1 MFYKYSVLTET
12 GNEINGTEQG
22 SYPEIKKRLKEKS
35 YYILSLEADF
45 FKSVRFALEKKTV
58 KAQSLAI
65 FFEDLVN
72 MLKTGIA
79 MNEAVSALQ
88 ESSVEPVLS
97 KALSSIEYNLANGFS
112 LTKAFKETK
121 VFPWLVLNMLK
132 VGEKSGSLEQVF
144 EDLAKYYSRE
154 AEFLSSLKSAVIY
167 PAVVFSMLVGI
178 MFYVSFKVI
187 PHLEAL
193 LPIRGNAY
201 FSTRLLLFL
210 SHFLK
215 NFWVVCLLF
224 PIAAVFIYSRF
235 KKSPVERI
243 ASFYYKIPL
252 IGPVAKDAAFSTFFS
267 NLAVLQRNGINIS
280 DALSLI
286 EEATSCQFLAKK
298 VQKLRDFIASGLSF
312 WQGIEKDPFFPSFI
326 YYSVRKGEE
335 MGSLDEYLQSLSK
348 YYFDKVSRR
357 TRVILSFIQP
367 ALLIFCAAIL
377 LFVISAFIMPVYS
390 NLSNIAAG
398 GNVKF

>member
-1 MFYKYSVLTET
+1 MHYQYSVLSET
-12 GNEINGTEQG
+12 GNEINGIEQG
-22 SYPEIKKRLKEKS
+22 SYSQIKKSLKAKN
-35 YYILSLEADF
+35 YYILSLEADI
-45 FKSVRFALEKKTV
+45 FKSMRFALENKTV
-58 KAQSLAI
+58 KAQTLAV

-88 ESSVEPVLS
+88 ESSVEPVLT
-97 KALSSIEYNLANGFS
+97 KALSGIEDDLANGFS
-112 LTKAFKETK
+112 LTKAFEKTK

-144 EDLAKYYSRE
+144 EDLARYYSRE
-154 AEFLSSLKSAVIY
+154 AEFSRNLKSAVIY
-167 PAVVFSMLVGI
+167 PIVVFCMLVGI

-193 LPIRGNAY
+193 LPIGGNAY

-210 SHFLK
+210 SHFLRD
-215 NFWVVCLLF
+215 FWFVCLLF
-224 PIAAVFIYSRF
+224 PPAAVFIYSRL
-235 KKSPVERI
+235 KKSSVERI

-252 IGPVAKDAAFSTFFS
+252 IGSVAKDAAFSTLFS
-267 NLAVLQRNGINIS
+267 NLAVLQRNGINIAE
-280 DALSLI
+280 ALSLI
-286 EEATSCQFLAKK
+286 EETTSYQFLAKK
-298 VQKLRDFIASGLSF
+298 IQKLKDFIASGLSF
-312 WQGIEKDPFFPSFI
+312 WQAIEKDPFFPSFI

-335 MGSLDEYLQSLSK
+335 MGALDEYLQSLSK

-357 TRVILSFIQP
+357 TGVILSFIQP

-377 LFVISAFIMPVYS
+377 LFVVSAFIMPVYG
-390 NLSNIAAG
+390 NLSNIAG

>member
-1 MFYKYSVLTET
+1 MYYRYSVLTET
-12 GNEINGTEQG
+12 GNEIKGLERG
-22 SYPEIKKRLKEKS
+22 SYQEINKRLKEKR
-35 YYILSLEADF
+35 YYVLSLEADF
-45 FKSVRFALEKKTV
+45 FKSIRFVLEKKTV
-58 KAQSLAI
+58 KAQNLSL
-65 FFEDLVN
+65 FFEDLAN

-88 ESSVEPVLS
+88 ESSVDRVLA
-97 KALSSIEYNLANGFS
+97 KALSGIEYDLANGFS
-112 LTKAFKETK
+112 LAKAFEKAK
-121 VFPWLVLNMLK
+121 VFPWLVLNTLK

-144 EDLAKYYSRE
+144 VDLAKYYSRE
-154 AEFLSSLKSAVIY
+154 AEFLNNLKSAVIY
-167 PAVVFSMLVGI
+167 PAVVFCMLIGI

-193 LPIRGNAY
+193 LPISGNSY

-215 NFWVVCLLF
+215 NFWFVCLLF
-224 PIAAVFIYSRF
+224 PVAAIFIYSRF
-235 KKSPVERI
+235 KKSSIEKI

-252 IGPVAKDAAFSTFFS
+252 IGPVAKDAAFSVFFS
-267 NLAVLQRNGINIS
+267 SLAVMQRNGINIT

-286 EEATSCQFLAKK
+286 EETTSYQFIAKK
-298 VQKLRDFIASGLSF
+298 IGKLKDFIASGLSF
-312 WQGIEKDPFFPSFI
+312 WQALARDPFFPSFI

-335 MGSLDEYLQSLSK
+335 MGSLDEYLQNLSK
-348 YYFDKVSRR
+348 YYFEKVSRR

-367 ALLIFCAAIL
+367 ALLVFCALIL
-377 LFVISAFIMPVYS
+377 LFIVSAFIMPVYS
-390 NLSNIAAG
+390 NLSNIAG

>member
-1 MFYKYSVLTET
+1 MYYKYSILSET
-12 GNEINGTEQG
+12 GNEINGIEQG
-22 SYPEIKKRLKEKS
+22 SYSEIKNRLKQKN
-35 YYILSLEADF
+35 YYILSLEPDI
-45 FKSVRFALEKKTV
+45 FKSIRFALEKKTI
-58 KAQSLAI
+58 KAQTLAL

-79 MNEAVSALQ
+79 INEVVVALR
-88 ESSVEPVLS
+88 ESSIEPVLT
-97 KALSSIEYNLANGFS
+97 KALSGIEDDLVNGFS
-112 LTKAFKETK
+112 LTKAFQETK

-144 EDLAKYYSRE
+144 EDLANYYSRE
-154 AEFLSSLKSAVIY
+154 AEFLSGLKSAVIY
-167 PAVVFSMLVGI
+167 PIVVFCMLVGI

-201 FSTRLLLFL
+201 FSTRLLLFF

-215 NFWVVCLLF
+215 NFWFACLLF

-235 KKSPVERI
+235 KKSSVEKI
-243 ASFYYKIPL
+243 AAFYYKIPL
-252 IGPVAKDAAFSTFFS
+252 FGSVAKDAAFSTFFS
-267 NLAVLQRNGINIS
+267 NLAVLQKNGINIA

-286 EEATSCQFLAKK
+286 EETTSYQFLAKK

-312 WQGIEKDPFFPSFI
+312 WQAIEKDPFFPSFI

-335 MGSLDEYLQSLSK
+335 MGALDEYLQSLSK

-377 LFVISAFIMPVYS
+377 LFIVSAFIMPVYS
-390 NLSNIAAG
+390 NLSNIAG

>member
-1 MFYKYSVLTET
+1 MYYKYSVLSET
-12 GNEINGTEQG
+12 GNEINGIEQG
-22 SYPEIKKRLKEKS
+22 SFVEIKNKFKEKN
-35 YYILSLEADF
+35 YYILSLEPDI
-45 FKSVRFALEKKTV
+45 FKSIRFVLEKKTI
-58 KAQSLAI
+58 KAQTLAL

-79 MNEAVSALQ
+79 INEAVVALQ
-88 ESSVEPVLS
+88 ESSVEPVLT
-97 KALSSIEYNLANGFS
+97 KALSGIEDDLANGFS
-112 LTKAFKETK
+112 LTKAFQETK

-154 AEFLSSLKSAVIY
+154 AEFSRSFKSAVIY
-167 PAVVFSMLVGI
+167 PIVVFCMLVGI

-215 NFWVVCLLF
+215 NFWFVCLLF
-224 PIAAVFIYSRF
+224 PIAVVFIYSRF
-235 KKSPVERI
+235 KKSSIEKI
-243 ASFYYKIPL
+243 ADFYYRIPL
-252 IGPVAKDAAFSTFFS
+252 IGSVAKDAAFSTLFS
-267 NLAVLQRNGINIS
+267 NLAVLQRNGINIA

-286 EEATSCQFLAKK
+286 EETTSYQFLAKK
-298 VQKLRDFIASGLSF
+298 IQKLKDFIVSGLSF
-312 WQGIEKDPFFPSFI
+312 WQALEKDPFFPKFV
-326 YYSVRKGEE
+326 YTTVRKGEE
-335 MGSLDEYLQSLSK
+335 IGSLDGYLQNLSK

-357 TRVILSFIQP
+357 TGVILSFIQP

-377 LFVISAFIMPVYS
+377 LFVVSAFIMPVYS
-390 NLSNIAAG
+390 NLSNIAG

>member
-1 MFYKYSVLTET
+1 MYYKFSVLSET
-12 GNEINGTEQG
+12 GNEINGIEQG
-22 SYPEIKKRLKEKS
+22 SYLEIRKRLKEKN
-35 YYILSLEADF
+35 YYLLSLEADIF
-45 FKSVRFALEKKTV
+45 NSIRFALKKKTV
-58 KAQSLAI
+58 KAQTLAL

-79 MNEAVSALQ
+79 INEAVVALQ
-88 ESSVEPVLS
+88 ESSIEPVLT
-97 KALSSIEYNLANGFS
+97 KALSGIEDDLANGFS
-112 LTKAFKETK
+112 LTQAFKETK

-144 EDLAKYYSRE
+144 DDLAKYYSRE
-154 AEFLSSLKSAVIY
+154 AEFLSGLKSAVIY
-167 PAVVFSMLVGI
+167 PIVVFCMLVGI

-187 PHLEAL
+187 PHLESL

-215 NFWVVCLLF
+215 NFWFVCMLF
-224 PIAAVFIYSRF
+224 PVAGIFIYSRF
-235 KKSPVERI
+235 KKSSAERI
-243 ASFYYKIPL
+243 ASFYYQIPL
-252 IGPVAKDAAFSTFFS
+252 VGSVAKDAAFSTLFS
-267 NLAVLQRNGINIS
+267 NLAVLQKNGINIAE
-280 DALSLI
+280 ALSLI
-286 EEATSCQFLAKK
+286 EETTSYQFLAKK
-298 VQKLRDFIASGLSF
+298 IQKLKDLIASGLSF
-312 WQGIEKDPFFPSFI
+312 WQAIEKDPFFPSFI
-326 YYSVRKGEE
+326 YYSIRKGEE
-335 MGSLDEYLQSLSK
+335 MGHLDEYLQSLSR

-377 LFVISAFIMPVYS
+377 LFIVSAFIMPVYS
-390 NLSNIAAG
+390 NLSNIAG

>member
-1 MFYKYSVLTET
+1 MYYKYSVLSDT
-12 GNEINGTEQG
+12 GNEINGIEQG
-22 SYPEIKKRLKEKS
+22 SYLEIKNRLKQKN
-35 YYILSLEADF
+35 YYLLSLEADI
-45 FKSVRFALEKKTV
+45 FKSIRFALKKKTV
-58 KAQSLAI
+58 KAQTLAL

-79 MNEAVSALQ
+79 INEAVVALQ
-88 ESSVEPVLS
+88 ESSIEPVLT
-97 KALSSIEYNLANGFS
+97 KALSDIEDDLANGFS
-112 LTKAFKETK
+112 LTQAFKETK
-121 VFPWLVLNMLK
+121 VFSWLVLNILK

-144 EDLAKYYSRE
+144 DDLAKYYSRE
-154 AEFLSSLKSAVIY
+154 AEFLSGLKSAVIY
-167 PAVVFSMLVGI
+167 PIVVFCMLVGI

-187 PHLEAL
+187 PHLESL

-215 NFWVVCLLF
+215 NFWFVCLLF
-224 PIAAVFIYSRF
+224 PIAAIFIYLRF
-235 KKSPVERI
+235 KKSSVERI

-252 IGPVAKDAAFSTFFS
+252 IGSVAKDAAFSTLFS
-267 NLAVLQRNGINIS
+267 NLAVLQRNGINIAE
-280 DALSLI
+280 ALSLI
-286 EEATSCQFLAKK
+286 EETTSYQFLAKK
-298 VQKLRDFIASGLSF
+298 IQKLKDLIASGLSF
-312 WQGIEKDPFFPSFI
+312 WQAIEKDPFFPSFI
-326 YYSVRKGEE
+326 YYSIRKGEE
-335 MGSLDEYLQSLSK
+335 MGHLDEYLQSLSR

-377 LFVISAFIMPVYS
+377 LFIVSAFIMPVYS
-390 NLSNIAAG
+390 NLSNIAG

>member
-1 MFYKYSVLTET
+1 MHYQYSVLSET
-12 GNEINGTEQG
+12 GNEINGIEQG
-22 SYPEIKKRLKEKS
+22 SYSQIKKSLKAKN
-35 YYILSLEADF
+35 YYILSLEADI
-45 FKSVRFALEKKTV
+45 FKSMRFALENKTV
-58 KAQSLAI
+58 KAQTLAV

-79 MNEAVSALQ
+79 MNEAVVALQ
-88 ESSVEPVLS
+88 ESSVEPVLT
-97 KALSSIEYNLANGFS
+97 KALSGIEDDLANGFS
-112 LTKAFKETK
+112 LTKAFEKTK

-144 EDLAKYYSRE
+144 KDLARYYSRE
-154 AEFLSSLKSAVIY
+154 AEFSRNLKSAVIY
-167 PAVVFSMLVGI
+167 PIVVFCMLVGI

-193 LPIRGNAY
+193 LPIRGNVY

-210 SHFLK
+210 SHFLRDSW
-215 NFWVVCLLF
+215 FVCLLF
-224 PIAAVFIYSRF
+224 PPAAVFIYSRF
-235 KKSPVERI
+235 KKSSVERI

-252 IGPVAKDAAFSTFFS
+252 IGPVAKDAAFSTLFS
-267 NLAVLQRNGINIS
+267 NLAVLQRNGINIAE
-280 DALSLI
+280 ALSLI
-286 EEATSCQFLAKK
+286 EETTSYQFLAKK
-298 VQKLRDFIASGLSF
+298 IQKLKDFIAGGLSF
-312 WQGIEKDPFFPSFI
+312 WQAIEKDPFFPSFI

-357 TRVILSFIQP
+357 TGIILSFIQP

-377 LFVISAFIMPVYS
+377 LFVVSAFIMPVYG
-390 NLSNIAAG
+390 NLSNIAG

>member
-1 MFYKYSVLTET
+1 MHYRYSVLSET
-12 GNEINGTEQG
+12 GNEINGIEQG
-22 SYPEIKKRLKEKS
+22 PYSQIKKSLKAKN
-35 YYILSLEADF
+35 YYILSLEADI
-45 FKSVRFALEKKTV
+45 FKSMRFALENKTV
-58 KAQSLAI
+58 KAQTLAV

-88 ESSVEPVLS
+88 ESSVEPVLT
-97 KALSSIEYNLANGFS
+97 KALSGIEDDLANGFS
-112 LTKAFKETK
+112 LTKAFEKTK

-144 EDLAKYYSRE
+144 EDLARYYSRE
-154 AEFLSSLKSAVIY
+154 AEFSRNLKSAVIY
-167 PAVVFSMLVGI
+167 PIVVFCMLVGI

-210 SHFLK
+210 SHFLRD
-215 NFWVVCLLF
+215 FWFVCLLF
-224 PIAAVFIYSRF
+224 PPAAVFIYSRF
-235 KKSPVERI
+235 KKSSVERI

-252 IGPVAKDAAFSTFFS
+252 IGSVAKDAAFSTLFS
-267 NLAVLQRNGINIS
+267 NLAVLQRNGINIAE
-280 DALSLI
+280 ALSLI
-286 EEATSCQFLAKK
+286 EETTSYQFLAKK
-298 VQKLRDFIASGLSF
+298 IQKLKDFIASGLSF
-312 WQGIEKDPFFPSFI
+312 WQAIEKDPFFPSFI

-335 MGSLDEYLQSLSK
+335 MGALDEYLQSLSK

-357 TRVILSFIQP
+357 TGIILSFIQP

-377 LFVISAFIMPVYS
+377 LFVVSAFIMPVYG
-390 NLSNIAAG
+390 NLSNIAG

>member
-1 MFYKYSVLTET
+1 MYYKFSVLSET
-12 GNEINGTEQG
+12 GNEINGIEQG
-22 SYPEIKKRLKEKS
+22 SYSEIKNRLKQKN
-35 YYILSLEADF
+35 YYLLSLEADI
-45 FKSVRFALEKKTV
+45 FKSVRFALKKKTV
-58 KAQSLAI
+58 KAQTLAL

-79 MNEAVSALQ
+79 INEAVVALQ
-88 ESSVEPVLS
+88 ESSIEPVLT
-97 KALSSIEYNLANGFS
+97 KALSGIEDDLANGFS
-112 LTKAFKETK
+112 LTQAFKETK

-144 EDLAKYYSRE
+144 EDLSKYYSRE
-154 AEFLSSLKSAVIY
+154 AEFLSSLKSAIIY
-167 PAVVFSMLVGI
+167 PIVVFSMLVGI

-215 NFWVVCLLF
+215 NFWFVCLLF
-224 PIAAVFIYSRF
+224 PIAAIFIYSKF
-235 KKSPVERI
+235 KKSSIERI

-252 IGPVAKDAAFSTFFS
+252 IGPVAKDAAFSTLFS
-267 NLAVLQRNGINIS
+267 NLAVLQRNGINIAE
-280 DALSLI
+280 ALSLI
-286 EEATSCQFLAKK
+286 EETTSYQFLARKI
-298 VQKLRDFIASGLSF
+298 QKLKDLIASGLSF
-312 WQGIEKDPFFPSFI
+312 WQAIEKDPFFPSFI
-326 YYSVRKGEE
+326 YYSIRKGEE
-335 MGSLDEYLQSLSK
+335 MGHLDEYLQSLSR

-377 LFVISAFIMPVYS
+377 LFIVSAFIMPVYS
-390 NLSNIAAG
+390 NLSNIAG

>member
-1 MFYKYSVLTET
+1 MYYKYSVLSET
-12 GNEINGTEQG
+12 GNEINGIEQG
-22 SYPEIKKRLKEKS
+22 SCLEIRKRLKQKN
-35 YYILSLEADF
+35 YYILSLEADI
-45 FKSVRFALEKKTV
+45 FKSIRFALEKKTV

-72 MLKTGIA
+72 MLRTGIA

-88 ESSVEPVLS
+88 ESSVDPVLT
-97 KALSSIEYNLANGFS
+97 KALSGIEYDLANGFS
-112 LTKAFKETK
+112 LAKAFEKTE

-154 AEFLSSLKSAVIY
+154 AEFLRSLKSAVIY
-167 PAVVFSMLVGI
+167 PIVVFCMLVGI

-210 SHFLK
+210 SHFLRE
-215 NFWVVCLLF
+215 FWFVCLLL
-224 PIAAVFIYSRF
+224 PIVIAFIYSRF
-235 KKSPVERI
+235 KKSSVERI

-252 IGPVAKDAAFSTFFS
+252 IGPVAKDAAFSVFFS
-267 NLAVLQRNGINIS
+267 NLAVLQRNGINIMDS
-280 DALSLI
+280 LSLI
-286 EEATSCQFLAKK
+286 AEATSYKFLARKI
-298 VQKLRDFIASGLSF
+298 QKLKDFIASGLSF
-312 WQGIEKDPFFPSFI
+312 WQAIEKDPFFPSFI
-326 YYSVRKGEE
+326 YYSIRKGEE
-335 MGSLDEYLQSLSK
+335 MGCLDEYLQSLSK

-357 TRVILSFIQP
+357 IRIILSFIQP
-367 ALLIFCAAIL
+367 ALLIFCAAVL
-377 LFVISAFIMPVYS
+377 LFVVSAFIMPVYS
-390 NLSNIAAG
+390 SLSNIAG